1 MARYFENVGN
11 SIIKGTV
18 LLGAVLFLSTFIG
31 CTQSKPDDD
40 VSIENRYFEITWKGT
55 IYVTSNILAIDQ
67 VRADKPMKMSIK
79 SRGANGVPIE
89 VEDDGK
95 ALGIRLLAE
104 YDRRHGINR

>member
-1 MARYFENVGN
+1 MARHFANMGT

-18 LLGAVLFLSTFIG
+18 LLGAVLFLFTCAG
-31 CTQSKPDDD
+31 CANDAGGDIADQD
-40 VSIENRYFEITWKGT
+40 RYFEITWRGT
-55 IYVTSNILAIDQ
+55 IYVASNLLTIDQ

-79 SRGANGVPIE
+79 SRGASGVPIE

>member
-1 MARYFENVGN
+1 MARQIANVGN
-11 SIIKGTV
+11 SILKGTV
-18 LLGAVLFLSTFIG
+18 LLGSVLFLCTFTG
-31 CTQSKPDDD
+31 CTHKPEDD
-40 VSIENRYFEITWKGT
+40 VSIETRYFEVTWKGT

-67 VRADKPMKMSIK
+67 VRADKTMKMSIK
-79 SRGANGVPIE
+79 TRGANGVPIE

>member
-1 MARYFENVGN
+1 MARHFANVGT
-11 SIIKGTV
+11 SIIKCTV
-18 LLGAVLFLSTFIG
+18 LLGAVLFLFTVAG
-31 CTQSKPDDD
+31 CTHNADDD
-40 VSIENRYFEITWKGT
+40 LAVENRYFEITWKGT
-55 IYVTSNILAIDQ
+55 IYVASNLLTIDQ
-67 VRADKPMKMSIK
+67 VRADKQMKMSIK

>member
-1 MARYFENVGN
+1 MARFFANMGN
-11 SIIKGTV
+11 SIVKCTV
-18 LLGAVLFLSTFIG
+18 LLGAVLFLFTVSG
-31 CTQSKPDDD
+31 CTHNTDDD
-40 VSIENRYFEITWKGT
+40 VSIENRYFEVTWKGT